1 VPLFKQQ
8 IAQGGP
14 ITVTHPDITR
24 YFMTIPEASS
34 LVLEAAVM
42 GKGGEIFVFDMGE
55 PVKIVDLA
63 RKMVELAGLRP
74 DVDIPIQFSGLRPGE
89 KMYEELFKTTENL
102 LPTHHPKIMK
112 ANRSE
117 VDIHFMDMTQKLV
130 EVAKVYDER
139 SVKALVRRIVPE
151 FRQNKTIENTSVTYI
166 TQSIEF
172 GIKSP
177 ALLNMETSRLNLS
190 AENS

>member
-1 VPLFKQQ
+1 
-8 IAQGGP
+8 
-14 ITVTHPDITR
+14 
-24 YFMTIPEASS
+24 
-34 LVLEAAVM
+34 
-42 GKGGEIFVFDMGE
+42 
-55 PVKIVDLA
+55 
-63 RKMVELAGLRP
+63 
-74 DVDIPIQFSGLRPGE
+74 
-89 KMYEELFKTTENL
+89 
-102 LPTHHPKIMK
+102 
-112 ANRSE
+112 
-117 VDIHFMDMTQKLV
+117 MTQKLV